1 MKPTKNRMFCRECN
15 RPKILFEEEKQALN
29 FLKFNTGE
37 YEEQVPLRAYCCNAC
52 MGWHITSKEGESYIN
67 PMVDKVINQYRRL
80 LGTYS
85 EEVIKMSNTAL
96 SECGTLKKDM
106 KLSPKIIRKKFR
118 KLLQIRSILAASLTT
133 HEFALIEKTVNE
145 TFAIVE
151 RRYGSMEELEI

>member
-15 RPKILFEEEKQALN
+15 RPKMLFGDEKQALN

-37 YEEQVPLRAYCCNAC
+37 YEEQVPLRAYYCNAC

-67 PMVDKVINQYRRL
+67 PLVDKIIKQYRGL

-85 EEVIKMSNTAL
+85 EEVIKMSNTVL

-106 KLSPKIIRKKFR
+106 SLSPKIIRR
-118 KLLQIRSILAASLTT
+118 KIRNLSKLRDALATSLTS
-133 HEFALIEKTVNE
+133 HDFALIERTINE
-145 TFAIVE
+145 AFAIVE
-151 RRYGSMEELEI
+151 RRYGSMEELGI